1 MVMRKKQELVIRFDK
16 TCDRSAYLADYARA
30 KFSRRLE
37 KLGSRF
43 THVTLKCSV
52 VKKLH
57 TLQMFVRLPKT
68 PEIIA
73 SAASESMYE
82 AVDNLV
88 PKFNQ
93 LVHRRIR
100 SRNEFKHIPLA
111 NALQTAA

>member
-1 MVMRKKQELVIRFDK
+1 MVMRNKQELVILFDK
-16 TCDRSAYLADYARA
+16 TCDRSTYLADYART
-30 KFSRRLE
+30 KFSRRVN
-37 KLGSRF
+37 KLGGRF
-43 THVTLKCSV
+43 VHVTLKCSV

-57 TLQMFVRLPKT
+57 TMQMFVRMPKT

-73 SAASESMYE
+73 SVASENMYE

-100 SRNEFKHIPLA
+100 SRNKFQHTSLA
-111 NALQTAA
+111 NALQRAA